1 MMKKIIIFIFII
13 IAILSTGLYI
23 YLNYLSNYNIA
34 QKENIKFEI
43 YKDENIDGSKLT
55 TLINKAIDLN
65 MRNEVKKDNKGKY
78 VDNGE
83 NSINIDVKFIDNDS
97 VFNIEKIY
105 NGGMATFLS
114 YYGDIIFKC
123 NDVQYHE
130 KTGKVKYMLFEQVT
144 Q

>member
-1 MMKKIIIFIFII
+1 MKKIIIFIFII